1 MVMLLRLCRRI
12 AICRDCMTTRRF
24 TESYAFVVAAVIFF
38 SLMVVAGMRS
48 APSVLIMP
56 LERAFGWQRED
67 LSLTAGIGILL
78 YGLMGPF
85 AGALMQSFGVRRVI
99 TFALLIISGATSAS
113 ALMSEPWQYI
123 ATWGVLSGVASGCVA
138 PVLGATI
145 VNRWFV
151 AHRGLMLG
159 ILAAAGATGTLG
171 LIPIMAV
178 LSEQIG
184 WHAIVLT
191 MAFLTLLMAPF
202 VWFLVPESP
211 AAIGQKPYGAPDDYT
226 PPVAGSAANA
236 VAHAFA
242 VLGRASKTS
251 TFWLLFG
258 GFFVCGL
265 TTNGL
270 VGTHLIAL
278 CSERGLTDFDAA
290 GLLAIMGLFD
300 LVGTTLS
307 GYLTDRYDPR
317 KLLFIYYGV
326 RGLALIY
333 LPFSDF
339 SMIALNV
346 FAVFYGLDWIAT
358 VPPTAKLSSE
368 AFGDRDGPVVFGWVL
383 LGHQV
388 GAATA
393 AVGAGLMHA
402 QFNGYLEAFVLAGGT
417 GIFAAL
423 ISLLIQR
430 PQQAVAA

>member
-1 MVMLLRLCRRI
+1 MTARRH
-12 AICRDCMTTRRF
+12 TQN
-24 TESYAFVVAAVIFF
+24 YAFVVAGVIFF
-38 SLMVVAGMRS
+38 SLMIVAGLRS

-56 LERAFGWQRED
+56 LERAFGWEREI
-67 LSLTAGIGILL
+67 LSLSASIGILL
-78 YGLMGPF
+78 FGLMGPF
-85 AGALMQSFGVRRVI
+85 AGALMQSVGLRRTV
-99 TFALLIISGATSAS
+99 TFALLVMSGATSLS
-113 ALMSEPWQYI
+113 AMMSEPWQYI
-123 ATWGVLSGVASGCVA
+123 ATWGVLSGLASGCVA
-138 PVLGATI
+138 PVLGATV

-159 ILAAAGATGTLG
+159 LLSAAGATGTLG

-178 LSEQIG
+178 LSDQIG

-191 MAFLTLLMAPF
+191 MAILTLAMAPF
-202 VWFLVPESP
+202 VWFLVPENP
-211 AAIGQKPYGAPDDYT
+211 AAIGQRPYGAPDGYR
-226 PPVAGSAANA
+226 PPVMTSGVNA
-236 VAHAFA
+236 VADAFG
-242 VLGRASKTS
+242 VLGRAARTR

-270 VGTHLIAL
+270 VGTHMIAL
-278 CSERGLTDFDAA
+278 CSERGLTDLDAA

-300 LVGTTLS
+300 LIGTTAS

-317 KLLFIYYGV
+317 KLLFIYYAV
-326 RGLALIY
+326 RGIALML

-358 VPPTAKLSSE
+358 VPPTAKLSTE
-368 AFGDRDGPVVFGWVL
+368 AFGDRDGPIVFGWVL

-393 AVGAGLMHA
+393 AIGAGLMHA
-402 QFNGYLEAFVLAGGT
+402 QFNGYLEAFVLAGAT

-423 ISLLIQR
+423 ISLLIKR
-430 PQQAVAA
+430 PAVAA